1 MVSQST
7 LDGRLMNYYMVTPK
21 QATCEEMK
29 MEDVIETAIAFKK
42 ALMAVIENST
52 DLDLINWAECQEDDI
67 TNTIQQGKEYADIT
81 VERRQAIEERL
92 LKYIFPTVPF
102 VPALGNGTVGHCPR
116 TQANVYAQHIA

>member
-92 LKYIFPTVPF
+92 SK
-102 VPALGNGTVGHCPR
+102 
-116 TQANVYAQHIA
+116 

>member
-1 MVSQST
+1 
-7 LDGRLMNYYMVTPK
+7 MNYYMVTPK

-81 VERRQAIEERL
+81 VERRQAIEERFS
-92 LKYIFPTVPF
+92 K
-102 VPALGNGTVGHCPR
+102 
-116 TQANVYAQHIA
+116 

>member
-1 MVSQST
+1 MAVDKRHCRGATDIGGTSYPYI
-7 LDGRLMNYYMVTPK
+7 LHRRCDGDKLMNYYTVTPK

-67 TNTIQQGKEYADIT
+67 TNVIQQGKEYADIT

-92 LKYIFPTVPF
+92 SK
-102 VPALGNGTVGHCPR
+102 
-116 TQANVYAQHIA
+116 